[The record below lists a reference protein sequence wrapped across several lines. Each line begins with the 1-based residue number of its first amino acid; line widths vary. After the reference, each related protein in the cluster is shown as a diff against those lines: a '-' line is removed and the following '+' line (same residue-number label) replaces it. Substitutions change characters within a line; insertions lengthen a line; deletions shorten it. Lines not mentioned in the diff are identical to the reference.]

1 MRVMNNN
8 KTLFESFQQ
17 NLKEASVDESWCQ
30 EQAEYYFN
38 QDCQDNGNL
47 DEIDYVDILN
57 DYTDNEAEAK
67 RVESLIHDAW
77 KIIKDHI
84 YYSDHRKYIELSDNH
99 TLWNIENDK
108 FPSDDSAAD
117 EYNAQAEA
125 AFETFKDETGV
136 DLLALG
142 RSGRHICV
150 ELNYAN
156 ALKYSE
162 FVGKQQELEKTVI
175 DAMNNW
181 EPENESAVENGIDPE
196 GGVEPLDEQDTTVR
210 VVTSQ
215 QEDRDYTITDI
226 TELNKVSDGDVQPP
240 IDITG
245 LLNEV
250 DSRLNESIGE
260 NWGVINYQS
269 TRYNTETGN
278 SNALFELCASGKTYL
293 MSMLLEE
300 NGTLLKVNNTKGQ
313 TIFKRKTNDAVGLAE
328 SYIRQFIPMNEAE
341 KTDKTECDE
350 KPLKER
356 LEKAIL
362 ANDVLSNKSAEI
374 NYLVDLTS
382 EVKDDGQFFDL
393 VQKKIYAFVAELHAN
408 VTPCMPTEK
417 DEQEFATFDKMV
429 EALYGKDFVEVHE
442 DESKQV
448 KGTETLKE
456 TNYLKKYPYEK
467 LEKMSDKDLYRAWL
481 EVSNAPDEEG
491 SMEEIEYTLASD
503 ALFDIEGELCRRGFM
518 DENNNKTEKWS
529 ELKESVEPVEG
540 YKKDLIEK
548 FPELKDNENFKSYAD
563 DDWMAI
569 DLNDDGSIKGYRLAT
584 KKLDEDD
591 EPENT
596 DEVDK
601 VEEPKQGLG
610 TGYASFV
617 RKPKD
622 IQALNDKSQYFT
634 DGDSSY
640 IICSKEKL
648 SKEEFDKIQDNFLV
662 DNELCKRFDPLDTD
676 NYAYNVME
684 LSCDDYDYKLLVDPS
699 GFDYCR
705 YVAKVGGNE

>member
-99 TLWNIENDK
+99 TLWNIENNK

-117 EYNAQAEA
+117 EYNAQVEA

-175 DAMNNW
+175 DAMNSW
-181 EPENESAVENGIDPE
+181 EPEEESAPVNEKEDT
-196 GGVEPLDEQDTTVR
+196 LAEQDTTVR

-260 NWGVINYQS
+260 DWGVINYQS
-269 TRYNTETGN
+269 TRYNSETGN

-328 SYIRQFIPMNEAE
+328 SYIRQFIPMKEAE
-341 KTDKTECDE
+341 KVDKTECDE

-362 ANDVLSNKSAEI
+362 ANEVLSNKSAEI
-374 NYLVDLTS
+374 NYLVDLTG
-382 EVKDDGQFFDL
+382 EVKDDGQFFSL

-417 DEQEFATFDKMV
+417 DEQDFATFDKMV

>member
-17 NLKEASVDESWCQ
+17 NLKEATVDESWCQ

-38 QDCQDNGNL
+38 QDCQDSGNL
-47 DEIDYVDILN
+47 DEIDYVDILK

-99 TLWNIENDK
+99 TLWNIENNK

-117 EYNAQAEA
+117 EYNTQVEA

-341 KTDKTECDE
+341 KTDKTECNE

-362 ANDVLSNKSAEI
+362 ANDVLSSKSAEI
-374 NYLVDLTS
+374 NFLVDLTS

-417 DEQEFATFDKMV
+417 DEQEFATFDAMV
-429 EALYGKDFVEVHE
+429 EALYGKDFIEVHE
-442 DESKQV
+442 DEPKQV
-448 KGTETLKE
+448 KGTE
-456 TNYLKKYPYEK
+456 K
-467 LEKMSDKDLYRAWL
+467 LE
-481 EVSNAPDEEG
+481 
-491 SMEEIEYTLASD
+491 
-503 ALFDIEGELCRRGFM
+503 
-518 DENNNKTEKWS
+518 
-529 ELKESVEPVEG
+529 ESAKPVEG

-584 KKLDEDD
+584 KNLDEADD
-591 EPENT
+591 SEE
-596 DEVDK
+596 K

>member
-99 TLWNIENDK
+99 TLWNIENNK

-117 EYNAQAEA
+117 EYNAQVEA

-175 DAMNNW
+175 DAMNSW

-328 SYIRQFIPMNEAE
+328 SYIRQFIPMKEAE
-341 KTDKTECDE
+341 KVDKTECDE

-417 DEQEFATFDKMV
+417 DEQEFATFDAMV

-442 DESKQV
+442 DEPKQV
-448 KGTETLKE
+448 KGTE
-456 TNYLKKYPYEK
+456 K
-467 LEKMSDKDLYRAWL
+467 LE
-481 EVSNAPDEEG
+481 
-491 SMEEIEYTLASD
+491 
-503 ALFDIEGELCRRGFM
+503 
-518 DENNNKTEKWS
+518 
-529 ELKESVEPVEG
+529 ESAKPVEG

-584 KKLDEDD
+584 KNIDEADD
-591 EPENT
+591 SEE
-596 DEVDK
+596 K

>member
-17 NLKEASVDESWCQ
+17 NLKEATVDESWCQ

-67 RVESLIHDAW
+67 RVESLIQDAW

-99 TLWNIENDK
+99 TLWNIENNK

-117 EYNAQAEA
+117 EYNTQVEA

-374 NYLVDLTS
+374 NYLVDLIG

-393 VQKKIYAFVAELHAN
+393 VQKKIYAFVSELHAN

-417 DEQEFATFDKMV
+417 DEQEFATFDAMV

-442 DESKQV
+442 DEPKQV
-448 KGTETLKE
+448 KGTE
-456 TNYLKKYPYEK
+456 K
-467 LEKMSDKDLYRAWL
+467 LE
-481 EVSNAPDEEG
+481 
-491 SMEEIEYTLASD
+491 
-503 ALFDIEGELCRRGFM
+503 
-518 DENNNKTEKWS
+518 
-529 ELKESVEPVEG
+529 ESAKPVEG

-584 KKLDEDD
+584 KNLDEADD
-591 EPENT
+591 SEE
-596 DEVDK
+596 K